1 MAQLQGFGI
10 KDFYQTAVTR
20 GFARTNTFRIKN
32 ITGVFNGEDSDL
44 LLFAQGGT
52 IPSRNIYYS
61 SVSFK
66 AFDFN
71 VPMNSSYPESTSWSV
86 NFYCDSDFILRDVLE
101 SWSRRAF
108 DEHKHISTTSLS
120 DIEFV
125 LLDGYLR
132 ETRNYKLI
140 GCYPTQVGS
149 MSFSVGNAGEL
160 ATCNVN
166 IAFQYVIS
174 DNSI

>member
-44 LLFAQGGT
+44 LLYAQGGT
-52 IPSRNIYYS
+52 IPSRSIYYS

-66 AFDFN
+66 AFEFN
-71 VPMNSSYPESTSWSV
+71 VPMSSSYPESTSWAL
-86 NFYCDSDFILRDVLE
+86 NFYCDSKFVLRNIFE
-101 SWSRRAF
+101 SWSRKTF
-108 DEHKHISTTSLS
+108 DEHKHISTTTLS

-125 LLDGYLR
+125 LLDSQLQ
-132 ETRNYKLI
+132 EVRNYKLI
-140 GCYPTQVGS
+140 GTYPTQIGS
-149 MSFSVGNAGEL
+149 MSFAVGNAGEL

-174 DNSI
+174 DNST